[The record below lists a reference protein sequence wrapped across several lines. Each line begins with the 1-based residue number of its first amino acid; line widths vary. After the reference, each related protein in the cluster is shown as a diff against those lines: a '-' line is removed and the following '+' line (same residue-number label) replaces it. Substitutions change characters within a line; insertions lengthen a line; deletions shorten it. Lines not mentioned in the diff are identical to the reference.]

1 MDSRRAILD
10 ALRRAAPPEVELPDV
25 TLGGALPADP
35 PKAFAEALAA
45 VGGACVPVAAAELPA
60 QVRALAG
67 RLGAKR
73 VAVVAPAAGEGDVR
87 LEALA
92 DPHEIE
98 GTDLA
103 VVPGVFGVAENGAI
117 WVDTRDWAHRGVFV
131 IAQHLAIVLPAAEI
145 VADMHAAYA
154 RVSFDRPGFQLFIA
168 GPSKT
173 ADIEQSLVIGAHGAR
188 SCTVFLVS

>member
-73 VAVVAPAAGEGDVR
+73 VAVVAPAAGEGDSR
-87 LEALA
+87 
-92 DPHEIE
+92 
-98 GTDLA
+98 
-103 VVPGVFGVAENGAI
+103 
-117 WVDTRDWAHRGVFV
+117 
-131 IAQHLAIVLPAAEI
+131 
-145 VADMHAAYA
+145 A
-154 RVSFDRPGFQLFIA
+154 RISRSCRASSAWPR
-168 GPSKT
+168 T
-173 ADIEQSLVIGAHGAR
+173 AR
-188 SCTVFLVS
+188 SGSTRATGRTAACS

>member
-1 MDSRRAILD
+1 
-10 ALRRAAPPEVELPDV
+10 
-25 TLGGALPADP
+25 
-35 PKAFAEALAA
+35 
-45 VGGACVPVAAAELPA
+45 
-60 QVRALAG
+60 
-67 RLGAKR
+67 
-73 VAVVAPAAGEGDVR
+73 
-87 LEALA
+87 
-92 DPHEIE
+92 
-98 GTDLA
+98 
-103 VVPGVFGVAENGAI
+103 VAENGAI